1 MADLNDPVRLAEL
14 RGAVLRAD
22 ADAILDAC
30 VVRAAKL
37 ARSPIAVVSL
47 VVRHVQLLRAQP
59 DPVITRLL
67 QEHVPATY
75 EVSPFQSGA
84 FVGVRLQR
92 R

>member
-1 MADLNDPVRLAEL
+1 MADLNDPARLAEL

-47 VVRHVQLLRAQP
+47 LVRHVQLLRAQHGLP
-59 DPVITRLL
+59 SS
-67 QEHVPATY
+67 
-75 EVSPFQSGA
+75 SP
-84 FVGVRLQR
+84 
-92 R
+92 